1 MLTHAAE
8 ENRRRVF
15 ELRPDGVR
23 LQCLRCR
30 SEFKRQGD
38 GSEEEAGPAEG
49 GRRRQ
54 AAMLPEGDDGWDE
67 EEEERTQREDDGKGE
82 RDLREG
88 FKLLQKKCKK
98 FLCCFDLF

>member
-1 MLTHAAE
+1 MHAAE
-8 ENRRRVF
+8 ENRRRVS

-30 SEFKRQGD
+30 LEFKQQGD
-38 GSEEEAGPAEG
+38 GSEEEAAPAEG

-54 AAMLPEGDDGWDE
+54 AAMLPEGEAGWDE
-67 EEEERTQREDDGKGE
+67 EEEERIQREDDGKGE

-88 FKLLQKKCKK
+88 LELLGKKM
-98 FLCCFDLF
+98 